1 MTYRRLSFILHS
13 ILHKSFLNRTRSN
26 EDEFE
31 DDDILFL
38 SNQIFGMNMENTF
51 EEFGDGMQ
59 GQPMKHISEDKPKK
73 KAEEQHHEVAI
84 NILRYAIILIF
95 VIETF
100 EATIGK
106 NHINEFNYDRWLLCL
121 ALLIFAIYDRLVT
134 HGYKIANTTAAQ
146 SSSAIEAMFPEHIR
160 TRFYEYNDHAQRNM
174 NDKSPYGKES
184 LPIADIHQTCTL
196 MFADIVGYTT
206 WSSNHQPEEIMK
218 LLETLY
224 GTFDNI
230 AKKYDVFK
238 VETVG
243 DCYVAATGLPNVQDD
258 HAVVLTVFA
267 SECVFEMKKVLQMLG
282 NELSVDTANLS
293 MRFGLHS
300 GPVAAGI
307 LRVGNPRFQLFGD
320 TVNTT
325 ARLET
330 TGQPGRIHI
339 SQSTATFLIESGRAD
354 WVIERDESIHIK
366 GKGIMQTYWV
376 DLLQVAPYIPVSRRY
391 TI

>member
-1 MTYRRLSFILHS
+1 M
-13 ILHKSFLNRTRSN
+13 
-26 EDEFE
+26 
-31 DDDILFL
+31 
-38 SNQIFGMNMENTF
+38 
-51 EEFGDGMQ
+51 
-59 GQPMKHISEDKPKK
+59 
-73 KAEEQHHEVAI
+73 V
-84 NILRYAIILIF
+84 
-95 VIETF
+95 
-100 EATIGK
+100 
-106 NHINEFNYDRWLLCL
+106 
-121 ALLIFAIYDRLVT
+121 
-134 HGYKIANTTAAQ
+134 
-146 SSSAIEAMFPEHIR
+146 PEHIR
-160 TRFYEYNDHAQRNM
+160 TRFYEYNDHAQRHM
-174 NDKSPYGKES
+174 HDTSLHGKES
-184 LPIADIHQTCTL
+184 LPIADIHPTCTL

-206 WSSNHQPEEIMK
+206 WSSNRQPEEIMK

-258 HAVVLTVFA
+258 HAVVLTIFA
-267 SECVFEMKKVLQMLG
+267 SDCIGELKKVLEKLG
-282 NELSVDTANLS
+282 NELGVDTANLS

-307 LRVGNPRFQLFGD
+307 LRGGNPRFQLFGD

-354 WVIERDESIHIK
+354 WVIERDALINMK